1 MAMDDSSRRNGT
13 AISQINVTPFVDV
26 MLVLL
31 VIFMVTAP
39 ILQQGVQVNLPE
51 AKAGAVEGEEEP
63 LVVSITEKGSIYLND
78 NPIQLNE
85 LKVKLQAIQQIQKD
99 KEVFLRA
106 DRKVAYGVVMRAI
119 ATIKE
124 AGIVKLG
131 MITQPPAVGS

>member
-1 MAMDDSSRRNGT
+1 MDDSSRRNGT

>member
-1 MAMDDSSRRNGT
+1 MATDFSSRRDGT

-51 AKAGAVEGEEEP
+51 AKAGAIAGKEEP
-63 LVVSITEKGSIYLND
+63 LVVSITEKGQVYLND
-78 NPIQLNE
+78 NRIKLAE
-85 LKVKLQAIQQIQKD
+85 LKLKLQAIRRVQKG

-106 DRKVAYGVVMRAI
+106 DKSVPYGVVMKAI

-131 MITQPPAVGS
+131 MMTQPPPTRS